1 MNIQNKICKTGMA
14 LFLAIEVIGCTPKK
28 ESVSTHT
35 VNDGN
40 YTGIGTGY
48 NGYVTVSASFRN
60 GMLTNVIV
68 TNEEETD
75 AVSDAA
81 LTKIP

>member
-1 MNIQNKICKTGMA
+1 MWTLSEEMMCSITYFTRINRWYNNSMNIQNKICKIGTA
-14 LFLAIEVIGCTPKK
+14 LFLAIGVIGCTPKK

-48 NGYVTVSASFRN
+48 NG
-60 GMLTNVIV
+60 
-68 TNEEETD
+68 
-75 AVSDAA
+75 
-81 LTKIP
+81 